1 MRIPISGALA
11 IAAAW
16 ALLFIASLTY
26 SAWCRPLTLVCL
38 DSIPIWTLSGLLLFG
53 IPTFLMEALIAVALS
68 LATARIKVATAVTLS
83 ALAGLTLAQLAIG
96 FILGPT
102 LGAI

>member
-1 MRIPISGALA
+1 
-11 IAAAW
+11 
-16 ALLFIASLTY
+16 
-26 SAWCRPLTLVCL
+26 
-38 DSIPIWTLSGLLLFG
+38 
-53 IPTFLMEALIAVALS
+53 
-68 LATARIKVATAVTLS
+68 VTLL

>member
-1 MRIPISGALA
+1 MES
-11 IAAAW
+11 
-16 ALLFIASLTY
+16 
-26 SAWCRPLTLVCL
+26 V
-38 DSIPIWTLSGLLLFG
+38 PIWTLSGLFLFG
-53 IPTFLMEALIAVALS
+53 IPTFLSEALIAVVLS
-68 LATARIKVATAVTLS
+68 LATARIKIATAVTLL